1 MHPLMIMKMYF
12 DLLVFLALQFNRA
25 LLCKEIFHQHFL
37 RHYSKNL
44 GNRSLFF
51 GNKSFFGNKYDCF
64 RKTKEYFHNEVHMQK
79 LENAIYIIYLIQ
91 EPLPV
96 IKISL
101 H

>member
-1 MHPLMIMKMYF
+1 MIY
-12 DLLVFLALQFNRA
+12 
-25 LLCKEIFHQHFL
+25 QHFL
-37 RHYSKNL
+37 RYNSKDS
-44 GNRSLFF
+44 GNKLFF
-51 GNKSFFGNKYDCF
+51 FWNVAQLHTNDCF